1 MGCHFFL
8 HWSRVTKQKIISHP
22 PLVNFQSSDLLK
34 RNILLF
40 SGGTHWTKTASWEVA
55 EAMVDIP
62 EQWGIPTNLVMS
74 ILWLTSWVIPL
85 QPKVPYTFPLIVGSV
100 LLWHRALAYT
110 LEGAAF
116 SFFSSISCFSF
127 LFSFCRW
134 TITLW
139 RWLGKEREG
148 QVGVWSASALWTPS
162 SFQS

>member
-1 MGCHFFL
+1 M
-8 HWSRVTKQKIISHP
+8 
-22 PLVNFQSSDLLK
+22 
-34 RNILLF
+34 
-40 SGGTHWTKTASWEVA
+40 A
-55 EAMVDIP
+55 DIP
-62 EQWGIPTNLVMS
+62 EQWGIPTNLVIS

-100 LLWHRALAYT
+100 LLWQRALAYT
-110 LEGAAF
+110 LEGPAF

-148 QVGVWSASALWTPS
+148 QMGVWSALALWTPS
-162 SFQS
+162 SFQSSGSHVFCGNGGLCASPGRSPGLGLGWAQSRHS